1 MAQVTVELRQLLQ
14 LSEFELFDFPYTFND
29 LVFKAK
35 LEQAVIDYYYSYE
48 IGFETPDEF
57 KRRFQTKWMMIIDYY
72 NQLYNT
78 TLLTYNPL
86 TNYTLTEALTQLATT
101 ENVQDSTATTTA
113 NGTTIHAGTD
123 VVDQTTSNNSTRT
136 DNMTSTTGGS
146 STATTNEKTSDYPQA
161 GGQVGNYL
169 DGARDSTTVTDND
182 TTTANTGTQ
191 GTVTTA
197 TNDSTTTAD
206 STTTNDDSTGTTGNI
221 ITNGT
226 QNTNYEKTI
235 EGLTGTSYQELI
247 RQERQNILNIIP
259 QVVSELKQLFIL
271 VY

>member
-1 MAQVTVELRQLLQ
+1 MAQVTVELRTLLQ
-14 LSEFELFDFPYTFND
+14 LNNFTLFDFDYQFDDTT
-29 LVFKAK
+29 FKAK
-35 LEQAVIDYYYSYE
+35 LEQSIIDYYYTYE
-48 IGFETPDEF
+48 IGFETPLEF
-57 KRRFQTKWMMIIDYY
+57 KRRFKNKWMIIIDYY

-78 TLLTYNPL
+78 TLLSYNPL
-86 TNYTLTEALTQLATT
+86 INYTLTEALEQLATT
-101 ENVQDSTATTTA
+101 NNTQDSTAETTA

-123 VVDQTTSNNSTRT
+123 VTDQTTTNNSTRT

-161 GGQVGNYL
+161 GGYVGNYL

-182 TTTANTGTQ
+182 TTTTNTGTQ

-197 TNDSTTTAD
+197 TNDSTATAD
-206 STTTNDDSTGTTGNI
+206 STTTNDDTTGTTGNI

-226 QNTNYEKTI
+226 QNTTYEKTI
-235 EGLTGTSYQELI
+235 EGLTGTTYQELI
-247 RQERQNILNIIP
+247 RQERHNLLNIIP
-259 QVVSELKQLFIL
+259 QVNSELKPLFIL

>member
-29 LVFKAK
+29 LAFKAK

-57 KRRFQTKWMMIIDYY
+57 KRRFKTKWMMIIDYY
-72 NQLYNT
+72 NQMHNT

-86 TNYTLTEALTQLATT
+86 TNYTLAEALTQLATT
-101 ENVQDSTATTTA
+101 ENVQDSTAEATA
-113 NGTTIHAGTD
+113 NSTTIGTA
-123 VVDQTTSNNSTRT
+123 
-136 DNMTSTTGGS
+136 
-146 STATTNEKTSDYPQA
+146 TATTDEKTSDYPQA
-161 GGQVGNYL
+161 GGQVGNFL
-169 DGARDSTTVTDND
+169 DGARNSLNNTDGTTTNDGTTGSTAN
-182 TTTANTGTQ
+182 TTANT
-191 GTVTTA
+191 
-197 TNDSTTTAD
+197 
-206 STTTNDDSTGTTGNI
+206 
-221 ITNGT
+221 T

>member
-1 MAQVTVELRQLLQ
+1 MAQVTVELRQLLR
-14 LSEFELFDFPYTFND
+14 LNDFELFDFEYKFDD
-29 LVFKAK
+29 LAFKAQ
-35 LEQAVIDYYYSYE
+35 LEQSIIDYYFSYE
-48 IGFETPDEF
+48 IGFETPAEF
-57 KRRFQTKWMMIIDYY
+57 KRRFMNKWLTIITYY

-86 TNYTLTEALTQLATT
+86 TNYTLTEALEQLATT
-101 ENVQDSTATTTA
+101 NSTQDSTAETTA

-123 VVDQTTSNNSTRT
+123 VTDQATTNNSTRT
-136 DNMTSTTGGS
+136 DNMRSTTGGS

-182 TTTANTGTQ
+182 TTTSNTGTQ

-197 TNDSTTTAD
+197 TNDSTTVAD

-226 QNTNYEKTI
+226 QNTTYEKTI
-235 EGLTGTSYQELI
+235 AGLTGTTYQELI
-247 RQERQNILNIIP
+247 QQERHNILNIIP
-259 QVVSELKQLFIL
+259 QVVSELKPLFIL

>member
-1 MAQVTVELRQLLQ
+1 MAQITVELHKLLQ
-14 LSEFELFDFPYTFND
+14 LNDFELFDFPYNFD
-29 LVFKAK
+29 DVSFKAQ

-48 IGFETPDEF
+48 IGFETPMEF
-57 KRRFQTKWMMIIDYY
+57 KRRFKNKWLIIIDYY

-78 TLLTYNPL
+78 TLLNYNPL
-86 TNYTLTEALTQLATT
+86 TNYTLTEAMEQLATT
-101 ENVQDSTATTTA
+101 NSKQDSTATTTA
-113 NGTTIHAGTD
+113 NGTTRHNGTD
-123 VVDQTTSNNSTRT
+123 VTDQTTTNNSTRT
-136 DNMTSTTGGS
+136 DKMTSTTGGS

-169 DGARDSTTVTDND
+169 DGARDSTTVTGND

-197 TNDSTTTAD
+197 TNDSTTVKD
-206 STTTNDDSTGTTGNI
+206 STTTSDDSTGTIGNI

-235 EGLTGTSYQELI
+235 EGLTGTTYQELI

-259 QVVSELKQLFIL
+259 QVVAELKQLFIL